1 MGKVIVVTSGKGG
14 VGKTTST
21 ANLGTALALLGR
33 TVAVVDADVGLRNLD
48 IVMGL
53 ESRIVYTSM
62 DVIEKQCELSKAL
75 VRDRRVDG
83 LMLLAASQKN
93 NKDDIQPEQM
103 KAICDKL
110 RTTHDF
116 VLVDSP
122 AGIERGFSNA
132 SAGADEA
139 IVVTTPDV
147 SAIRDAD
154 RIIGLLQNARIE
166 PINLVLNRFSPQ
178 LVGNGSMMDQADVLD
193 ILNIELIGVVPED
206 SGVITSTNRGI
217 PLVYEDGSPGAQA
230 YMRIARRL
238 TGQRIPIHNFE
249 QKGILN
255 NILNW
260 FTRKR

>member
-21 ANLGTALALLGR
+21 ANLGTALALLGK

-62 DVIEKQCELSKAL
+62 DVIEKQCELRKAL

-93 NKDDIQPEQM
+93 DKDDIQPEQM

-116 VLVDSP
+116 VLIDSP
-122 AGIERGFSNA
+122 AGIERGFKNA

-154 RIIGLLQNARIE
+154 KIIGLLQNYRIE

-178 LVGNGSMMDQADVLD
+178 LVGDGSMMNQDDVLD

-206 SGVITSTNRGI
+206 RGVIISTNRGI
-217 PLVYEDGSPGAQA
+217 PLVYEDSSPGAQA
-230 YMRIARRL
+230 YMRIAQRL
-238 TGQRIPIHNFE
+238 TGLRIPIHNFE
-249 QKGILN
+249 QKGLLN
-255 NILNW
+255 NVVNW

>member
-21 ANLGTALALLGR
+21 ANLGTALALLGK
-33 TVAVVDADVGLRNLD
+33 TVVLVDADVGLRNLD
-48 IVMGL
+48 IVLGL

-62 DVIEKQCELSKAL
+62 DVIDKQCELPKAL

-83 LMLLAASQKN
+83 LTLLAASQKN
-93 NKDDIQPEQM
+93 NKDDIQPAQM
-103 KAICDKL
+103 KAICDNL
-110 RTTHDF
+110 RSTHDF

-166 PINLVLNRFSPQ
+166 PINLVLNRFSPE
-178 LVGNGSMMDQADVLD
+178 LVGNGSMIDQEDVID
-193 ILNIELIGVVPED
+193 ILNIDLLGIVPED
-206 SGVITSTNRGI
+206 TGVITSTNRGI
-217 PLVYEDGSPGAQA
+217 PLVYEEGSEGGQA

-238 TGQRIPIHNFE
+238 TGQQIPIPDFE
-249 QKGILN
+249 QRGIFTS
-255 NILNW
+255 IMNW
-260 FTRKR
+260 FTRNS

>member
-1 MGKVIVVTSGKGG
+1 MGRVIVVTSGKGG

-21 ANLGTALALLGR
+21 ANLGTALALLEKK
-33 TVAVVDADVGLRNLD
+33 VAVVDADVGLRNLD

-53 ESRIVYTSM
+53 ESRIIYTSM
-62 DVIEKQCELSKAL
+62 DVIEKRCELSKAL

-83 LMLLAASQKN
+83 LTLLAASQKN
-93 NKDDIQPEQM
+93 NKDDIQPAQM

-110 RTTHDF
+110 RTTYDF

-139 IVVTTPDV
+139 IVVATPDV

-154 RIIGLLQNARIE
+154 RIIGLLQHARIE
-166 PINLVLNRFSPQ
+166 PINLILNRFSPE
-178 LVGNGSMMDQADVLD
+178 LVGNGSMIDKEDALD
-193 ILNIELIGVVPED
+193 LLNIDLLGIVLED
-206 SGVITSTNRGI
+206 TGVITSTNRGI
-217 PLVYEDGSPGAQA
+217 PLVYQENSAGGQA

-238 TGQRIPIHNFE
+238 TGQQVPIPDFE
-249 QKGILN
+249 QKNLFMSVI
-255 NILNW
+255 NW
-260 FTRKR
+260 FTRKS

>member
-21 ANLGTALALLGR
+21 ANLGTALALLGK

-75 VRDRRVDG
+75 VKDRRVDG

-93 NKDDIQPEQM
+93 NKDDIQPAQM
-103 KAICDKL
+103 KAICEKL
-110 RTTHDF
+110 RAAHDF

-154 RIIGLLQNARIE
+154 RIIGLLQNERIE
-166 PINLVLNRFSPQ
+166 PINLILNRFSPE

-193 ILNIELIGVVPED
+193 ILNIDLIGIVPED

-217 PLVYEDGSPGAQA
+217 PLVYEDTSPGSQA
-230 YMRIARRL
+230 YMRIARRPHRSTNPDPRL
-238 TGQRIPIHNFE
+238 RA
-249 QKGILN
+249 
-255 NILNW
+255 
-260 FTRKR
+260 

>member
-21 ANLGTALALLGR
+21 ANLGTALALLGK
-33 TVAVVDADVGLRNLD
+33 TVVLVDADIGLRNLD
-48 IVMGL
+48 IVLGL

-62 DVIEKQCELSKAL
+62 DVIDKQCELSKAL

-83 LMLLAASQKN
+83 LTLLAASQKN
-93 NKDDIQPEQM
+93 NKDDIQPAQM

-110 RTTHDF
+110 RSTHDF

-139 IVVTTPDV
+139 VVITTPDV

-154 RIIGLLQNARIE
+154 RIIGLLQHARIE
-166 PINLVLNRFSPQ
+166 PINLVLNRFSPE
-178 LVGNGSMMDQADVLD
+178 LVGNGSMIDQEDVID
-193 ILNIELIGVVPED
+193 ILNIDLLGIVPED
-206 SGVITSTNRGI
+206 TGVITSTNRGI
-217 PLVYEDGSPGAQA
+217 PLVYEEGSEGGQA

-238 TGQRIPIHNFE
+238 TGQQIPIPAFE
-249 QKGILN
+249 QRGLFTSIM
-255 NILNW
+255 NW
-260 FTRKR
+260 FTRKN

>member
-1 MGKVIVVTSGKGG
+1 MGRVIVVTSGKGG

-21 ANLGTALALLGR
+21 ANLGTALALLGK
-33 TVAVVDADVGLRNLD
+33 TVVVVDADVGLRNLD

-62 DVIEKQCELSKAL
+62 DVIDKQCELSKAL

-83 LMLLAASQKN
+83 LTLLAASQKN
-93 NKDDIQPEQM
+93 NKDDIQPAQM
-103 KAICDKL
+103 KAICDNL
-110 RTTHDF
+110 RSTHDF

-139 IVVTTPDV
+139 LVVTTPDV

-154 RIIGLLQNARIE
+154 RIIGLLQHARIE
-166 PINLVLNRFSPQ
+166 PINLVLNRFSPE
-178 LVGNGSMMDQADVLD
+178 LVGNGSMMDQADVID
-193 ILNIELIGVVPED
+193 ILNIDLLGIVPED
-206 SGVITSTNRGI
+206 TGVITSTNRGI
-217 PLVYEDGSPGAQA
+217 PLVYEENSAGAQA

-238 TGQRIPIHNFE
+238 TGQQIPIPDLE
-249 QKGILN
+249 QKGLFTS
-255 NILNW
+255 ILNW
-260 FTRKR
+260 FTRKT